1 MFSKYLKSLSIL
13 KKFLFINFIIFTII
27 GLFTIIYLNNIQP
40 NLIKKKSINHTNIIN
55 NTIDNLLRLEI
66 KFVTEDIRKF
76 LFSTRFIFQNL
87 DRVIFFDNNLNL
99 VGDTDTLDL
108 DPRAFSTRLNDIEF
122 ESLNEQKINK
132 ENKDKSNNNIEKK
145 FLSFELILKKYVSS
159 DEYGAPF
166 TFAQENFNQFKLTT
180 IKNVTK
186 EDLNIGYILITENA
200 NDIKVAID
208 ERKAFV
214 IRTAISVGFVIL
226 IFSFVLSRYFIKPIQ
241 NLVSYTKNIKEKSHE
256 KLSID
261 NLKNRND
268 ELGLLSNSLEDM
280 TTELQKRVAHAENF
294 STDLVHEIRNP
305 LASLKS
311 ASEILKDTNSLDQRL
326 KLLNIL
332 SHDVLRIERLIT
344 DYSQML
350 KDEVA
355 LSNEKIEKINIEKL
369 KVRNDE
375 LGLLSNSLDDM
386 TLELKKRIFN
396 AENFS
401 TDLVHEIRNPLA
413 SLKSASEILH
423 DSKDADQRLKLV
435 NILSHDVQ
443 RIERL
448 ITDYSQ
454 MLKDEVALS
463 NEKIEK
469 INVEPIIESVVDDFN
484 SIYNVKKGINIKYK
498 NDGKKEYL
506 INGIENRIEQII
518 ANLLDN
524 SISFTKKGGEIL
536 VDVSLSTDNK
546 IIIKIIDEGQ
556 GFKEKDTSKIFNRF
570 YSNRPDK
577 FGEHSG
583 LGLNIVKNLVD
594 LHDGKIVASNRLDG
608 DGAIMEISF
617 PTS

>member
-55 NTIDNLLRLEI
+55 NTIDNLLRLEAR
-66 KFVTEDIRKF
+66 FVTEDIRKF

-87 DRVIFFDNNLNL
+87 DRVIFFDNDLNL
-99 VGDTDTLDL
+99 IGDTDTLDL

-122 ESLNEQKINK
+122 ESLNEKKISK
-132 ENKDKSNNNIEKK
+132 ENTNKQENRNNDEKK
-145 FLSFELILKKYVSS
+145 FFSFKLILNKYLSS
-159 DEYGAPF
+159 EEYGAPF
-166 TFAQENFNQFKLTT
+166 TFVQENFNQFKLTT

-214 IRTAISVGFVIL
+214 IRTVISVGFVIL

-241 NLVSYTKNIKEKSHE
+241 NLVSYTKIIKEKSHE

-280 TTELQKRVAHAENF
+280 TAELQKRVAHAENF

-311 ASEILKDTNSLDQRL
+311 ASEILKDTNSSDQRL

-355 LSNEKIEKINIEKL
+355 LSNEKIK
-369 KVRNDE
+369 
-375 LGLLSNSLDDM
+375 
-386 TLELKKRIFN
+386 
-396 AENFS
+396 
-401 TDLVHEIRNPLA
+401 
-413 SLKSASEILH
+413 
-423 DSKDADQRLKLV
+423 
-435 NILSHDVQ
+435 
-443 RIERL
+443 
-448 ITDYSQ
+448 
-454 MLKDEVALS
+454 
-463 NEKIEK
+463 K

-484 SIYNVKKGINIKYK
+484 SIYNVKKGINVKYK

-536 VDVSLSTDNK
+536 VDVSISADNK
-546 IIIKIIDEGQ
+546 IIVKIIDEGQ
-556 GFKEKDTSKIFNRF
+556 GFKEKDLSKIFNRF

-583 LGLNIVKNLVD
+583 LGLNIVKNLVN